1 MTHKVK
7 DPEVTIVGCR
17 SPYLVAFVAAAKVC
31 PRAFKVLAAAKDA
44 HSEADAP
51 QG

>member
-7 DPEVTIVGCR
+7 DPEVTIVGFR
-17 SPYLVAFVAAAKVC
+17 SPYLVAFVAAAKVY
-31 PRAFKVLAAAKDA
+31 PRAFIVLAAKDA

>member
-7 DPEVTIVGCR
+7 DPEVTVVGCR
-17 SPYLVAFVAAAKVC
+17 FSLLDALVAAAKVC
-31 PRAFKVLAAAKDA
+31 PRAFKVSAAKDA